1 MQEQEVEANTVIA
14 QWQESFN
21 ESENKCSNMCSQL
34 EEELAAVKKEKDS
47 LEKSLETIEQVDEH
61 LEEAK
66 SSLDAKIATLEDAI
80 EDELE
85 DVKVTE
91 EEALQGDENQSL
103 EQLREELKAAQ
114 DTLERDED
122 VVHQWQGTLTPK
134 HWLLKPM

>member
-1 MQEQEVEANTVIA
+1 
-14 QWQESFN
+14 
-21 ESENKCSNMCSQL
+21 MCSQL

>member
-1 MQEQEVEANTVIA
+1 MQEQEEEANNVIA

-21 ESENKCSNMCSQL
+21 ESEKKCSNKCAQL
-34 EEELAAVKKEKDS
+34 EEELEAVKKEKDS
-47 LEKSLETIEQVDEH
+47 LEKSLETTEKDDEP

-66 SSLDAKIATLEDAI
+66 SSLDANIAALEDAI

-85 DVKVTE
+85 DVKVME
-91 EEALQGDENQSL
+91 EEGLQGDDHHTL

-122 VVHQWQGTLTPK
+122 VVHQWEGTLTPK
-134 HWLLKPM
+134 H